1 MSSTAANPWTLFA
14 DMLRQGVDSYVST
27 QKTLLDIAAQQNA
40 LWMSAVS
47 QGIGVATPSG
57 MTGLAGQS
65 IRAFLESQKLGLDIA
80 LQQNKLALNLV
91 KGSLGGPARPYLD
104 ELANFLEQG
113 AQTFVDAQKKL
124 LELAGQQAE
133 TIMKAAGGPAS
144 NPLAQMAELSR
155 QAVDAFIEA
164 QKQFLDLIARQAA
177 GAARPAQPA
186 ADFLTMARQSF
197 ENYVNMQRQFLE
209 TAAGKM
215 ADPTTLNN
223 VARQGVEAF
232 VATQRAILDL
242 MLRSLYPAG
251 ASVGQ

>member
-1 MSSTAANPWTLFA
+1 MSSTAANPWALFT

-40 LWMSAVS
+40 LWMTAAS
-47 QGIGVATPSG
+47 QGFGVASPFG
-57 MTGLAGQS
+57 MTSIAGQS
-65 IRAFLESQKLGLDIA
+65 IRTFLESQKLGLDIA

-91 KGSLGGPARPYLD
+91 KGTLGGPARPYLD

-113 AQTFVDAQKKL
+113 AQTFVDAHKKL
-124 LELAGQQAE
+124 LEFAGHNAE
-133 TIMKAAGGPAS
+133 TMLKAAGDS
-144 NPLAQMAELSR
+144 NPFAQMAELSR

-164 QKQFLDLIARQAA
+164 QRQFLDLIARQA
-177 GAARPAQPA
+177 GAARPVQPA
-186 ADFLTMARQSF
+186 IDFFNMARQTL
-197 ENYVNMQRQFLE
+197 ENYVNMQRQFVE
-209 TAAGKM
+209 TAASQM

-223 VARQGVEAF
+223 IARQGVEAF
-232 VATQRAILDL
+232 VTAQRAILDL

>member
-1 MSSTAANPWTLFA
+1 MSGTATNPWTFFA

-27 QKTLLDIAAQQNA
+27 QKTLLDIAAQQNS
-40 LWMSAVS
+40 LWMSAAS
-47 QGIGVATPSG
+47 QGFGVATPSG
-57 MTGLAGQS
+57 MTVLAGQS

-91 KGSLGGPARPYLD
+91 KGALGGPARPYLD

-124 LELAGQQAE
+124 LEFAGQNAATMMQ
-133 TIMKAAGGPAS
+133 AAGNS

-164 QKQFLDLIARQAA
+164 QKQFLDLISRQAA
-177 GAARPAQPA
+177 GAARPTEPA
-186 ADFLTMARQSF
+186 TDFLNMARQSF
-197 ENYVNMQRQFLE
+197 DNYVNMQRQFLE
-209 TAAGKM
+209 TAANRM
-215 ADPTTLNN
+215 ADTTTLNN

-232 VATQRAILDL
+232 VTTQRAILDL